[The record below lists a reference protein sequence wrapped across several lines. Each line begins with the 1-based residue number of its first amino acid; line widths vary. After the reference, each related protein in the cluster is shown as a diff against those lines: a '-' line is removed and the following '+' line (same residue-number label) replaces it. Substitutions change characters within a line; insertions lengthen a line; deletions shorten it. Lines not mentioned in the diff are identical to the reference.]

1 MIEINIII
9 PTLNENEN
17 IILLLKDIK
26 KNIPTASI
34 TIIDDSKHNNMEK
47 ILEENNLNKNIKYF
61 HRINGAGRGSA
72 VLYGLST

>member
-47 ILEENNLNKNIKYF
+47 ILEENNLKKY
-61 HRINGAGRGSA
+61 
-72 VLYGLST
+72 